1 MLTDQHPYS
10 LIYEKNGIAYVSGA
24 TTIDYTT
31 HEPVEG
37 RREALDAA
45 LLEVEKRL
53 GTIGLNLSNVVKVTY
68 FLIDGTLRKE
78 ANDQFQERFCE
89 PRPART
95 VVGVSSIPYGGKCV
109 IDAIAHR

>member
-1 MLTDQHPYS
+1 MLADQHPYS
-10 LIYEKNGIAYVSGA
+10 LIYEKTGIAYVSGA

-78 ANDQFQERFCE
+78 ANDQFQ
-89 PRPART
+89 
-95 VVGVSSIPYGGKCV
+95 
-109 IDAIAHR
+109 